1 MFTPRYHA
9 ISLVA
14 VFLALGIG
22 VVLGVAVGEEGIVS
36 SASRDLEKSLRG
48 DLDQARG
55 RASELRR
62 DLAQRRDFERQAYPA
77 LVGGLLPDW
86 RIGIVAMNR
95 LPSGYVSEIR
105 DAVEPAGATIESVS
119 VVEAPL
125 PLDRAKG
132 ELDGTKLERV
142 ERDDE
147 VLERFG
153 RRIGRQLAQGG
164 QLVRRLRQEI
174 FSTSRGNYEGVDG
187 IVLVRDPD
195 ELKGEDKSTQ
205 DRFESALIDAAQ
217 DTDVEVV
224 GVEKTD
230 TDPSQ
235 VSVVLRPGRHER
247 GLHRPHRGQ
256 DGAGLRAARRQRQ
269 VRGEGLGRAPA
280 APAPGAP
287 GDQEVADVRWLGL
300 AASLG
305 LAALLA
311 PTLLARLQAAGV
323 VRENYRG
330 LVLPAASGMLIAV
343 TAAIVVGP
351 LAALEELADADTLA
365 PEVGLAL
372 VFVLGVG
379 VLGLV
384 DDLLGGP
391 PPGRRGRRPERAP
404 RRARTPARR
413 LPRRLQHRAC

>member
-48 DLDQARG
+48 DLDKARG
-55 RASELRR
+55 RASDLRR

-105 DAVEPAGATIESVS
+105 DAVEPSGATIESVS

-125 PLDRAKG
+125 PLNRARG
-132 ELDGTKLERV
+132 ELDGTSLERV

-195 ELKGEDKSTQ
+195 ELKGDDKSTQ

-224 GVEKTD
+224 GVENTD

-235 VSVVLRPGRHER
+235 VSWFSDQGVTSVDCVDLVEGKTA
-247 GLHRPHRGQ
+247 LVYALL
-256 DGAGLRAARRQRQ
+256 GAG
-269 VRGEGLGRAPA
+269 GRFGVKDSA
-280 APAPGAP
+280 
-287 GDQEVADVRWLGL
+287 ER
-300 AASLG
+300 
-305 LAALLA
+305 LL
-311 PTLLARLQAAGV
+311 
-323 VRENYRG
+323 
-330 LVLPAASGMLIAV
+330 
-343 TAAIVVGP
+343 
-351 LAALEELADADTLA
+351 
-365 PEVGLAL
+365 
-372 VFVLGVG
+372 
-379 VLGLV
+379 
-384 DDLLGGP
+384 P
-391 PPGRRGRRPERAP
+391 PPPERPAT
-404 RRARTPARR
+404 RR
-413 LPRRLQHRAC
+413 

>member
-62 DLAQRRDFERQAYPA
+62 DLAQRREFERQAYPA
-77 LVGGLLPDW
+77 LVGGLLPEW

-125 PLDRAKG
+125 PLDRVKG

-195 ELKGEDKSTQ
+195 ELRGRGEVDAGPLRVRA
-205 DRFESALIDAAQ
+205 DRRGQGHGRRGGRRRA
-217 DTDVEVV
+217 V
-224 GVEKTD
+224 GHGPVAG
-230 TDPSQ
+230 
-235 VSVVLRPGRHER
+235 VVVLRPGRDQR
-247 GLHRPHRGQ
+247 GLHRPDRGQ
-256 DGAGLRAARRQRQ
+256 DGARVRAARRQRQ
-269 VRGEGLGRAPA
+269 VRGEGLRRAPA
-280 APAPGAP
+280 AAAPGAP
-287 GDQEVADVRWLGL
+287 G
-300 AASLG
+300 
-305 LAALLA
+305 
-311 PTLLARLQAAGV
+311 
-323 VRENYRG
+323 
-330 LVLPAASGMLIAV
+330 
-343 TAAIVVGP
+343 
-351 LAALEELADADTLA
+351 
-365 PEVGLAL
+365 
-372 VFVLGVG
+372 
-379 VLGLV
+379 
-384 DDLLGGP
+384 
-391 PPGRRGRRPERAP
+391 
-404 RRARTPARR
+404 ARR
-413 LPRRLQHRAC
+413 